1 MIWGRVRKIGTG
13 GKARRSGLIRL
24 LPRHHP
30 SGQDY
35 VAPLPRAPFTL
46 GTIIGCGWA
55 PAASKAS
62 WAPGAARRNQRW
74 CQSTTAPPLLL
85 TTEERA
91 KIFLPPPFFSSGT
104 RGIAHL
110 EKRRP

>member
-46 GTIIGCGWA
+46 GTVIGCGRT
-55 PAASKAS
+55 PSASKAS
-62 WAPGAARRNQRW
+62 WAPGATRRNSWWCNWTSADQRR
-74 CQSTTAPPLLL
+74 L

-91 KIFLPPPFFSSGT
+91 KILLPTLFISSGT
-104 RGIAHL
+104 RCIAHL
-110 EKRRP
+110 